1 VLGSM
6 HSAPLFLKKAEQ
18 VINESGLTKGSIEA
32 AATSARTELGTLTN
46 LFTSAGYK
54 RELVPALVKRA
65 LTSIMNQK

>member
-1 VLGSM
+1 M